1 MFRRLDNSNH
11 IVRCNFNINILQ
23 LGKDNQKG
31 ETKKIL
37 LISGNIHEV
46 TVRQIQKARERGFPV
61 FNLSDEAKFINEY
74 LDTETGREFIENLIE
89 KFREHRLV
97 AIEAISGR
105 EAMEK
110 SRKYAADHGI
120 SDEDARM
127 RVTGMLGKMA
137 CKIIEKVKIDILAV
151 FGGDTLME
159 IIKSMRAAGVR
170 PLHEIEPGTVISD
183 LIGGKYPIQ
192 IVSKSGGLGTEDI
205 VRNIVYYFNE

>member
-1 MFRRLDNSNH
+1 MGEDRRKRVMDALALRIPDRVPFMYNVIHHS
-11 IVRCNFNINILQ
+11 IREKL
-23 LGKDNQKG
+23 LGQK
-31 ETKKIL
+31 
-37 LISGNIHEV
+37 
-46 TVRQIQKARERGFPV
+46 
-61 FNLSDEAKFINEY
+61 NEY
-74 LDTETGREFIENLIE
+74 LDTETGREFLENFIE

-97 AIEAISGR
+97 AIEATAGR

-120 SDEDARM
+120 NDEDARM

-137 CKIIEKVKIDILAV
+137 CKIIEKVNIDILAV